1 MHSPRARQWAQEPN
15 NNGQAPCN
23 LAPSS
28 QAAAFAALAR
38 VAPQGT
44 RLIGPDTGYLYPQ
57 TWLEAFL
64 PLANASLHAVTH
76 HVYNGASRR
85 TFNSPQQLDS
95 PLPEIAWYTATV
107 RRLAPGAQV
116 WAGEDGPIGG
126 GNDGTCGPNSICG
139 TYASS
144 LWYAD
149 DMALRAAHGFV
160 QYQRQDLFGGGYGLL
175 GSRTGAMAL
184 GLAEP
189 LLIRPDFWVNFLW
202 KRCLGAAV
210 LNATSSSATVRAYAF
225 SGAPASPYAHPA
237 CAAASVQLLLINL
250 SNATSAA
257 VALPPASGL
266 PGFAA
271 FALTPAGGQPF
282 AALASLNGA
291 PLPSAI
297 DEAEVDPAS
306 FLRGIVQAPQT
317 GAVAGGLA
325 LAPLS
330 IAFVC
335 YTAAA

>member
-1 MHSPRARQWAQEPN
+1 
-15 NNGQAPCN
+15 
-23 LAPSS
+23 
-28 QAAAFAALAR
+28 
-38 VAPQGT
+38 
-44 RLIGPDTGYLYPQ
+44 
-57 TWLEAFL
+57 
-64 PLANASLHAVTH
+64 
-76 HVYNGASRR
+76 
-85 TFNSPQQLDS
+85 
-95 PLPEIAWYTATV
+95 
-107 RRLAPGAQV
+107 
-116 WAGEDGPIGG
+116 
-126 GNDGTCGPNSICG
+126 
-139 TYASS
+139 
-144 LWYAD
+144 
-149 DMALRAAHGFV
+149 MALRAAHGFV

-175 GSRTGAMAL
+175 SSRTGAMAL